1 MAWCCV
7 TMAFLVSLTTLLGIA
22 TCLTDLTGDPCDPG
36 DWLGSPI
43 PSVAGGVAC
52 GAKLTMRGVTG
63 AVPIRGVAPI
73 KVVGVSEH
81 RAGVVARGVLYP
93 AGVGRSGVES
103 ALAVPSN
110 VASSGCV
117 ARKAPVEMGSGVAGG
132 KLGSSP

>member
-1 MAWCCV
+1 MIAEH
-7 TMAFLVSLTTLLGIA
+7 LRHLTISGKIDGKIHENHL
-22 TCLTDLTGDPCDPG
+22 PG
-36 DWLGSPI
+36 L
-43 PSVAGGVAC
+43 
-52 GAKLTMRGVTG
+52 
-63 AVPIRGVAPI
+63 RGVAPT